1 MDATLL
7 IPFPRQLSKHCI
19 MRDVLSSGGKKG
31 GMENGKDF
39 IRGEEDGAATWR
51 IGARLNQQPSTFNPL
66 QEVYKY
72 VQLFWSNFVPGT
84 VNRGAFLSFPHRL
97 SGGYDFVGRGGGGIL
112 ILLFASGQ
120 ASQKGSDSSS
130 EGGFPA
136 MRWMK

>member
-1 MDATLL
+1 
-7 IPFPRQLSKHCI
+7 
-19 MRDVLSSGGKKG
+19 
-31 GMENGKDF
+31 MENGEEDF

-97 SGGYDFVGRGGGGIL
+97 SGRYDFVDRRRWNFNPVIRVRVRPGITKR
-112 ILLFASGQ
+112 Q
-120 ASQKGSDSSS
+120 
-130 EGGFPA
+130 
-136 MRWMK
+136 